1 MKKCVNGIM
10 QEMTAEEIKEQN
22 EVVEVI
28 PDDKPNVSLEE
39 RLQKLEKLLERLGLN
54 K

>member
-10 QEMTAEEIKEQN
+10 REMTAEEIKEQN
-22 EVVEVI
+22 EVVEII
-28 PDDKPNVSLEE
+28 PDDKTSLEE
-39 RLQKLEKLLERLGLN
+39 RLQKLEKFLERLGLN

>member
-10 QEMTAEEIKEQN
+10 IEMTAEEIKEQN
-22 EVVEVI
+22 EVVE
-28 PDDKPNVSLEE
+28 PTQKEKPNDGFEE
-39 RLQKLEKLLERLGLN
+39 RLAKLEKFLERLGLN